1 MIDQG
6 IGFKNRDTNAALTL
20 PANEVKKAVWFKGVR
35 GPTVRIGTEKG
46 GDMDFEALPKDVSR
60 LPSETRGTVSVRTR
74 RL

>member
-46 GDMDFEALPKDVSR
+46 DMDFEALPKDVSA
-60 LPSETRGTVSVRTR
+60 LAGEVS
-74 RL
+74 